1 MAMNDIRE
9 NVLWAANRLC
19 QDRLV
24 VGTWGNISARDG
36 NCFWITPSGMPYE
49 SLTVSDLI
57 CLDLESG
64 KPRGRWKP
72 SSEWRLHMAFYRHR
86 PDVMA
91 VVHTHSIYA
100 TAFAVARRP
109 VPAAVEDLAQAVG
122 GSVEVAPY
130 ALPGTDELAKNAV
143 QAFGKK
149 NAVLLANHG
158 LVAAAKTM
166 EEALKICLLVEKT
179 AKIVLLAHSLGSV
192 SLLSREDIEKMR
204 HFYLWSYGPEKDGE
218 EKA

>member
-1 MAMNDIRE
+1 MTDLRE
-9 NVLWAANRLC
+9 TVLWAANRLC

-24 VGTWGNISARDG
+24 VGTWGNVSAREE

-49 SLTVSDLI
+49 SLTVSDLV

-64 KPRGRWKP
+64 ESRGRWKP
-72 SSEWRLHMAFYRHR
+72 SSEWRLHAAFYRHR
-86 PDVMA
+86 PDIMA
-91 VVHTHSIYA
+91 IVHTHSIFA
-100 TAFAVARRP
+100 TAFAVARKTI
-109 VPAAVEDLAQAVG
+109 PAAVEDLAQAVG

-130 ALPGTDELAKNAV
+130 ALPGTEELAKNAV
-143 QAFGKK
+143 QALGKK

-179 AKIVLLAHSLGSV
+179 AKIVLLANSLGSV
-192 SLLSREDIEKMR
+192 SLLSQEDIDKMR
-204 HFYLWSYGPEKDGE
+204 HFYLWSYGPEKGGE
-218 EKA
+218 EEA